1 MRLFELLNFQ
11 HVLVYLIPGIL
22 FVLLFGIA
30 LSFGHFHTKKSEERK
45 TKIFLNY
52 PDGIEE
58 RNAPFPLALIIII
71 AGTVLWAFFYTL
83 AICLA
88 GVTI

>member
-11 HVLVYLIPGIL
+11 HVIVYLIPGIL

-30 LSFGHFHTKKSEERK
+30 LSFSHFHTKRSEERK
-45 TKIFLNY
+45 TKIHANY

-71 AGTVLWAFFYTL
+71 IGTVLWAFFYTL
-83 AICLA
+83 VIGMTGLK
-88 GVTI
+88 I